1 MLRYKLRTL
10 LIVLALGPMVLAW
23 YAWPTLDAMINPPSK
38 LGADEI
44 IPLTLEPT
52 LVELRGCSI
61 GSCSISRPT
70 TPNE

>member
-1 MLRYKLRTL
+1 MRYGLRTL
-10 LIVLALGPMVLAW
+10 MIVLALGPPVLAW

-38 LGADEI
+38 LGPDEI
-44 IPLTLEPT
+44 ITLTLEPP

-70 TPNE
+70 GPDE